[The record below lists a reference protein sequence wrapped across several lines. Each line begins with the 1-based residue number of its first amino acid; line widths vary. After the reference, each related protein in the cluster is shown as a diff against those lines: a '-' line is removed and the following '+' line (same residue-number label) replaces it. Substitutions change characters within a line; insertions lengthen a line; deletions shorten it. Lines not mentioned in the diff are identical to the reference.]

1 MHLSTLIW
9 ALPVELKLMHRE
21 IVEPAFSKEEWSFYT
36 DLWNADEDTLTKMME
51 EILQDMEDE
60 KYYNG
65 RLFARAEMIA
75 ERQVQK
81 NWVSAEALRQVI
93 EEKSKLQFIDFE
105 GMIAVYKIGL
115 IKDESLIDLIVPW
128 LLRDEDILLEI
139 LQDTLVSFQSDKVVE
154 AVEPL
159 VRGRYPIFQMRIIA
173 ETYTESAVTALKR
186 LYRTIDNTDLKSVAV
201 NGLAQMLS
209 ADGRYEIEDFMTKPY
224 KGSVFDMDEVAYG
237 YFKIMGYDHPDLN
250 HWRAEAIEKIE
261 RQNQPPDMPLKFNK
275 QTEKEPVKSKK
286 IGRNEPCPCG
296 SGKK

>member
-1 MHLSTLIW
+1 
-9 ALPVELKLMHRE
+9 
-21 IVEPAFSKEEWSFYT
+21 
-36 DLWNADEDTLTKMME
+36 
-51 EILQDMEDE
+51 
-60 KYYNG
+60 
-65 RLFARAEMIA
+65 MIA

-81 NWVSAEALRQVI
+81 NWVSAEALRQVV

-115 IKDESLIDLIVPW
+115 IKDEILIDLIVPW
-128 LLRDEDILLEI
+128 LLREEDILLEI

-159 VRGRYPIFQMRIIA
+159 VTGRYPIFQMSIIA

-186 LYRTIDNTDLKSVAV
+186 LYRTIENTDLKSLAV

-224 KGSVFDMDEVAYG
+224 IGSLFDMDEVAYG